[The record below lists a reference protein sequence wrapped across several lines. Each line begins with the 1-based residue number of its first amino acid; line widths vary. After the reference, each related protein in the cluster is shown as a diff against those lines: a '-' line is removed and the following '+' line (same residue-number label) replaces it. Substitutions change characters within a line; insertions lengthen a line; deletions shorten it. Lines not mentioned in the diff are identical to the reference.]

1 MSENELKKDGLEKNR
16 ISDFTETNSG
26 EKVYDKGESVVSKMN
41 REKGVFDRDLFFQE
55 LFENYLVCV
64 QRNEVREKPA
74 SKLILHWNM
83 STSFD
88 DFLTDSI
95 ENIDRQI
102 SSIKFG
108 KAVNAQKMHNIG
120 TDILGEAKIDSGSSE
135 VGRQFSVEDYD
146 AVHEI
151 LRKSKEAIVEYKT
164 GKIEM
169 LCDSNTGRV
178 RITKA
183 H

>member
-1 MSENELKKDGLEKNR
+1 
-16 ISDFTETNSG
+16 
-26 EKVYDKGESVVSKMN
+26 
-41 REKGVFDRDLFFQE
+41 
-55 LFENYLVCV
+55 
-64 QRNEVREKPA
+64 
-74 SKLILHWNM
+74 
-83 STSFD
+83 
-88 DFLTDSI
+88 
-95 ENIDRQI
+95 
-102 SSIKFG
+102 
-108 KAVNAQKMHNIG
+108 
-120 TDILGEAKIDSGSSE
+120 LGEAKIDSGSSE